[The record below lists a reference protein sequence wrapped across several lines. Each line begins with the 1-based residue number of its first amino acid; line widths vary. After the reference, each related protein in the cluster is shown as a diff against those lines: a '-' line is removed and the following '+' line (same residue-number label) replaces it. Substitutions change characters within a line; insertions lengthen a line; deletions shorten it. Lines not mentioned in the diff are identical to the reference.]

1 MSLAVRILARP
12 ETAAGFRLGSLRP
25 RVTEGDSAELSVARA
40 DIQAA
45 DAGVVLMDDRIFQ
58 RLSAEDRR
66 RLGRRP
72 LPIVVPFPPPEWR
85 TEREA
90 AEAYVLE
97 LLRQVVG
104 YRVRLR

>member
-1 MSLAVRILARP
+1 MSLAVHVLSRP
-12 ETAAGFRLGSLRP
+12 ETAAGFRLASLTP
-25 RVTEGDSAELSVARA
+25 RVTQGDATELPAARA
-40 DIQAA
+40 EIQSSE
-45 DAGVVLMDDRIFQ
+45 AGVVLMDDRIFQ

-85 TEREA
+85 TQREA
-90 AEAYVLE
+90 AETYVLE

-104 YRVRLR
+104 YRVRLK

>member
-1 MSLAVRILARP
+1 MSLAVRMLCRP
-12 ETAAGFRLGSLRP
+12 ETAAGFHLASLTP
-25 RVTEGDSAELSVARA
+25 QVTEGDASELSLARKEIHEP
-40 DIQAA
+40 DT
-45 DAGVVLMDDRIFQ
+45 GVVLMDERIFL

-66 RLGRRP
+66 RLGRQP
-72 LPIVVPFPPPEWR
+72 LPIVVPFPPPQWR
-85 TEREA
+85 TAREA